1 MWPVV
6 APRWGQAG
14 RAAPPGRVGHR
25 RCLICPSRT
34 SPGVCMRVG
43 GCCRVRVLLC
53 CSQGVLK
60 CHGRHSTNQTPKT
73 KSRGARGA
81 RPPGFP
87 NAQASDGDTG
97 QSPNLDKIPHSP
109 GHGFWLVRIG
119 ARVRTRS
126 IGQLREG
133 PEQSLGARI
142 HDVRSLPR
150 VRQHSPFATGH
161 SPHANT

>member
-1 MWPVV
+1 MWEIAGDRSQPYIPAVQSPPASECPVSALPSSDPLGSSRLLAAINGGFAKACELLPAEV
-6 APRWGQAG
+6 PWPALHKPNTKNQKPKRQRRAP
-14 RAAPPGRVGHR
+14 
-25 RCLICPSRT
+25 
-34 SPGVCMRVG
+34 
-43 GCCRVRVLLC
+43 
-53 CSQGVLK
+53 
-60 CHGRHSTNQTPKT
+60 
-73 KSRGARGA
+73 AR
-81 RPPGFP
+81 FSH
-87 NAQASDGDTG
+87 AQASDGDTG

-109 GHGFWLVRIG
+109 GHGFWLVRVG
-119 ARVRTRS
+119 ARVRTQS